1 MSTIIDC
8 PYCESEGRKSPI
20 VIEPNLLLQGKSFSC
35 SCCKSELSLKPQSA
49 DVFERHLKAYQNY
62 QHVIASLQDAGNTS
76 SLA

>member
-8 PYCESEGRKSPI
+8 TYCESEGRKSPI

-49 DVFERHLKAYQNY
+49 DVFERGLTAYQNY
-62 QHVIASLQDAGNTS
+62 QHVTASLQDAGNTP

>member
-20 VIEPNLLLQGKSFSC
+20 VIEPNLLLQGKSFTC
-35 SCCKSELSLKPQSA
+35 SCCKSELTLKPQSA
-49 DVFERHLKAYQNY
+49 NVFERGLTAYQNY
-62 QHVIASLQDAGNTS
+62 QHVTASLQDAGNTP